1 MFLISAS
8 VLIIFIWSHN
18 VHLEGKAFQ
27 ARNTSKAQISRV
39 NVVRVKDSGNLTE
52 AQLIM
57 RNVSKIVQQIEIGAE
72 EKILRVEELLRKERE
87 RFESG
92 IMAKYNEK
100 CYKEVKG
107 WPPSTG
113 ATDLKL
119 FLKHKTE
126 TSLFLPLTPS
136 PPSLLASNKTDARPS
151 TKLFLICKSR
161 MDAFERRSIVRKTWK
176 TFEKQYSIK
185 VIFILGTSSI
195 FLTKEGENLQAKIKR
210 ESGQYGDILQ
220 EEFVD
225 TYENLTLKSMF
236 ALKYVTRHLPNMT
249 EWVMLVDDDSYVN
262 VPSLLSFMES
272 VSKSNVIIGRVR

>member
-126 TSLFLPLTPS
+126 TSLFLPLIPS
-136 PPSLLASNKTDARPS
+136 PPSLPALSNKTDAELS

-161 MDAFERRSIVRKTWK
+161 MEAFERRSNVRKTWK

-195 FLTKEGENLQAKIKR
+195 FLTKEGENLQGKIER
-210 ESGQYGDILQ
+210 ESSQYGDILQ
-220 EEFVD
+220 EKFVD
-225 TYENLTLKSMF
+225 T
-236 ALKYVTRHLPNMT
+236 
-249 EWVMLVDDDSYVN
+249 
-262 VPSLLSFMES
+262 
-272 VSKSNVIIGRVR
+272 